1 MDNCIFCKI
10 AKGDIPSTTLYEDE
24 DFKVIFDISPASP
37 GHVLILPKTHH
48 QDVCDLPEELG
59 GKVMALAA
67 RIGKAMKTG
76 LPCDGFH
83 LVQNNGTAAGQ
94 TVFHFHMHVIPRRK
108 GDKEIVIWEPGT
120 ADAEALKKM
129 AADIAAEM

>member
-10 AKGDIPSTTLYEDE
+10 AKGEIPSTTLYEDD

-37 GHVLILPKTHH
+37 GHVLILPKVHC
-48 QDVCDLPEELG
+48 QDVCELPEELG
-59 GKVMALAA
+59 GKVLSLAA
-67 RIGKAMKTG
+67 RIGKAMKTA

-94 TVFHFHMHVIPRRK
+94 TVFHFHMHVIPRRT
-108 GDKEIVIWEPGT
+108 GDKPIVIWEPGISDPET
-120 ADAEALKKM
+120 LKKM
-129 AADIAAEM
+129 AMDIAAEL